1 MPAPL
6 QTIPENAFD
15 TSLPPPQYSADFASI
30 VGNAASD
37 TDGFEDIFNTLAG
50 HLADAPNFLTGLDSV
65 GDGLGAAGDPAGIPF
80 EQDFSDSLASSIS
93 AGQGDFD
100 TFAVHLTGNNPPPGG
115 GGSGSGGGAA
125 QCPLVDFGSGP
136 ATGPTGVQ
144 VRRVTMQLKNTTNHT
159 VTVKH
164 TVISKD
170 TSGTGFGVF
179 PSVDGKT
186 IAPGAI
192 LNITVTFQSGTLG
205 TFTATLTVNTDLPDP
220 QPCLS
225 LKATAIQGTTG
236 GGGGGGG
243 GTGGDCATIH
253 PNWDC

>member
-37 TDGFEDIFNTLAG
+37 TDGFEEIFSTLAG

-65 GDGLGAAGDPAGIPF
+65 VDGLGAAGDPAGIPF

-100 TFAVHLTGNNPPPGG
+100 TFAVHLTGNNPPAGG
-115 GGSGSGGGAA
+115 GGSGSGGGSA

-136 ATGPTGVQ
+136 ATGPTGTQ
-144 VRRVTMQLKNTTNHT
+144 YRSVTMHLKNTTNHT

-164 TVISKD
+164 TVITKD
-170 TSGTGFGVF
+170 TSGNGFAVF
-179 PSVDGKT
+179 PSIDGKKIAAGAVLDIT
-186 IAPGAI
+186 I
-192 LNITVTFQSGTLG
+192 TFGTGTFG

-225 LKATAIQGTTG
+225 LKATAFQGTSG
-236 GGGGGGG
+236 GGGGSR
-243 GTGGDCATIH
+243 GDRDNPGATIH
-253 PNWDC
+253 PNWDG